1 MVPRLNRRPTDG
13 EIRAFQR
20 LVLAHYRK
28 HRRDLPWRHGRTPYR
43 VAVVE
48 IMLQQ
53 TQVPRVVPKFREFV
67 KKFPSWKSLAAS
79 SQAELLATWS
89 GLGYNRRA
97 LLLHKLAQAVVQD
110 HSGKLPRTVEQLREL
125 PGLGHATAAAI
136 SVYAFGQPQAFI
148 ETNVRAVLLHHFFPG
163 KKNVP
168 DSKVWPLIHATLDRR
183 DPIRWYSALMDYGTW
198 LKRQVVNPSR
208 QSKHYAK
215 HSPFV
220 GSSRQLRG
228 QVLKAVL
235 AAGSITS
242 VDLRK
247 HLPKVEPK
255 RLNEAVGKLIA
266 EGFLIRSGSAI
277 KVA

>member
-1 MVPRLNRRPTDG
+1 MGGQRPHSSRD
-13 EIRAFQR
+13 IQAFRHKVLGYYQR
-20 LVLAHYRK
+20 

-53 TQVPRVVPKFREFV
+53 TQVPRVVPKFRQFI
-67 KKFPSWKSLAAS
+67 KKFPSWKSLATAQ
-79 SQAELLATWS
+79 QAELLATWS

-97 LLLHKLAQAVVQD
+97 LLLRKLAQAVVQD
-110 HSGKLPRTVEQLREL
+110 HGGRLPKAVEQLQKM

-136 SVYAFGQPQAFI
+136 SVYAFGQPHAFI

-163 KKNVP
+163 KKKVP

-198 LKRQVVNPSR
+198 LKRQVPNPSR

-215 HSPFV
+215 HSPFN

-228 QVLKAVL
+228 QVLKAIL
-235 AAGSITS
+235 TAGSITP
-242 VDLRK
+242 VALRK
-247 HLPKVEPK
+247 QLPKVEPK
-255 RLNEAVGKLIA
+255 RLDEAVGKLMA
-266 EGFLIRSGSAI
+266 EGFLVKSGRLVR
-277 KVA
+277 VA

>member
-1 MVPRLNRRPTDG
+1 MRGVSGKTSSQ
-13 EIRAFQR
+13 EVRAFQR
-20 LVLAHYRK
+20 LVLSHYRRYK
-28 HRRDLPWRHGRTPYR
+28 RDLPWRHGRTPYR

-53 TQVPRVVPKFREFV
+53 TQVPRVIPKFTEFV
-67 KKFPSWKSLAAS
+67 RRFPSFRSLSTA
-79 SQAELLATWS
+79 SQADVLATWS

-97 LLLHKLAQAVVQD
+97 LLLRKLAQAVVQG
-110 HSGKLPRTVEQLREL
+110 HGGRLPRTVEQLQKL

-136 SVYAFGQPQAFI
+136 SIYAFGQPHAFI
-148 ETNVRAVLLHHFFPG
+148 ETNIRAVLLHHFFPG

-168 DSKVWPLIHATLDRR
+168 DAKVWPLIHATLDRR

-228 QVLKAVL
+228 QVLKSVL
-235 AAGSITS
+235 AVGTITPAA
-242 VDLRK
+242 LRK
-247 HLPKVEPK
+247 QLPGVDSG
-255 RLNEAVGKLIA
+255 RLKEAVGQLIA
-266 EGFLIRSGSAI
+266 EGFLVRVGSAI

>member
-1 MVPRLNRRPTDG
+1 MGRGHLPAPR
-13 EIRAFQR
+13 EVRAFR
-20 LVLAHYRK
+20 RKVLGYYRR

-53 TQVPRVVPKFREFV
+53 TQVPRVVPKFVEFIRR
-67 KKFPSWKSLAAS
+67 FPTWKSLAAAD
-79 SQAELLATWS
+79 QAKLLATWS

-97 LLLHKLAQAVVQD
+97 LLLRKLAQAVVAD
-110 HSGKLPRTVEQLREL
+110 HGGRLPQTVEQLQKL

-136 SVYAFGQPQAFI
+136 SVYAFGQPHAFI

-168 DSKVWPLIHATLDRR
+168 DTKVWPLIHATLDRR

-198 LKRQVVNPSR
+198 LKKSVPNPSR

-215 HSPFV
+215 HAPFK

-228 QVLKAVL
+228 QVLKAVVK
-235 AAGSITS
+235 AGAISG
-242 VDLRK
+242 VALRGQ
-247 HLPKVEPK
+247 LP
-255 RLNEAVGKLIA
+255 GIA
-266 EGFLIRSGSAI
+266 EDRIEATVERLIGEGFIGRSRGRLRIASM
-277 KVA
+277 

>member
-1 MVPRLNRRPTDG
+1 MVLG
-13 EIRAFQR
+13 
-20 LVLAHYRK
+20 HYRK

-67 KKFPSWKSLAAS
+67 RKFPSWRALAKSA
-79 SQAELLATWS
+79 QAELLATWS

-97 LLLHKLAQAVVQD
+97 LLLRKLAQAVVQE
-110 HSGKLPRTVEQLREL
+110 HGGRLPKTVEQLQKL

-136 SVYAFGQPQAFI
+136 SVYAFGQPHAFI

-208 QSKHYAK
+208 QSKH
-215 HSPFV
+215 
-220 GSSRQLRG
+220 
-228 QVLKAVL
+228 
-235 AAGSITS
+235 
-242 VDLRK
+242 
-247 HLPKVEPK
+247 
-255 RLNEAVGKLIA
+255 
-266 EGFLIRSGSAI
+266 
-277 KVA
+277 